1 MNYAEIKKEIT
12 IKAMVVAAIIGTI
25 LNLTLNNLYL
35 PMLWGSMPFSWLGFG
50 KILIPYV
57 VPFVVALYTQQSLI
71 PIYLALLNLKNPFY
85 IINSKN
91 LVKLIS
97 NKLIDELNANYT
109 NEGSKPCSY
118 CDIVGMNIK
127 DLSAM
132 FGFFEYE
139 RKELMA
145 NFSKYG
151 EVDGPH
157 QILGK
162 RVNGKRYGYICSSNQ
177 ALDSNCSMPSQG
189 MFLRRDDLTQKDRSM
204 VMMLAK
210 AAENKDKNTG
220 EHIMRMRH
228 CSLAVGQTLGLS
240 EDDLEILDFGSILHD
255 VGKIAIA
262 DEILN
267 KPGEFNPHEWE
278 IMKTHASKGG
288 EILRNGNDPF
298 FAKVALIPDQHHENY
313 DGTGYPKG
321 LEGEEIDLLARVV
334 AVADTFDALST
345 KRPYKEKLSRQEVFK
360 KMEAQ
365 RGKKFDPFTLDA
377 FYQCLIDNKIPWRDF
392 LEGRY

>member
-1 MNYAEIKKEIT
+1 MNYAEVKKEIT

-35 PMLWGSMPFSWLGFG
+35 PMLLGSMPFSWLGFG

-57 VPFVVALYTQQSLI
+57 VPFVVALYTQRSLI
-71 PIYLALLNLKNPFY
+71 PIYLALLNLENPFY
-85 IINSKN
+85 IINNKN
-91 LVKLIS
+91 QIKFIS
-97 NKLIDELNANYT
+97 NKLIDELNANHARTEAKRY
-109 NEGSKPCSY
+109 SY
-118 CDIVGMNIK
+118 CNIVGMNIE
-127 DLSAM
+127 DLSAL
-132 FGFFEYE
+132 FGFFDYE
-139 RKELMA
+139 RKELME

-157 QILGK
+157 QIIGK

-177 ALDSNCSMPSQG
+177 ALDPICSMPSQG
-189 MFLRRDDLTQKDRSM
+189 MFLRKDDLTQKDRSM

-298 FAKVALIPDQHHENY
+298 FAKVAVIPEQHHENY

-321 LEGEEIDLLARVV
+321 LKGEEIDLLAKIV

-345 KRPYKEKLSRQEVFK
+345 KRPYKEKFSREEVFK

-365 RGKKFDPFTLDA
+365 RNKKFDPFILDA
-377 FYQCLIDNKIPWRDF
+377 FYKCLIVNKIPWRDF
-392 LEGRY
+392 LEGK